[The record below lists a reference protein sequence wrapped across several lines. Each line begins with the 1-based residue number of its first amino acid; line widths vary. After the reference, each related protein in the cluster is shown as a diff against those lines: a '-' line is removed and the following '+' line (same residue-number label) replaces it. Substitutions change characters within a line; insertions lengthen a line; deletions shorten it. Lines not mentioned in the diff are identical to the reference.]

1 MGQSYVSI
9 KTLVD
14 VTAAAGIL
22 APENSCMDSKV
33 AGSNSEIP
41 VDGDDTMVMVNYLG
55 KGCESYDNE
64 SGIVKNVDDVSVV
77 PTQVI
82 VASIIHDPIN
92 KDYDRAV
99 SKPRTALFRE
109 RENDEPMAPQVNISG
124 DLSANNTKYPSF
136 IKLGAFFVIQLE

>member
-14 VTAAAGIL
+14 VTVAAGIL

-33 AGSNSEIP
+33 VGSNSEIP

-64 SGIVKNVDDVSVV
+64 SEIVKNVDDVSV

-82 VASIIHDPIN
+82 TASIIHDPIN
-92 KDYDRAV
+92 KDYARAM
-99 SKPRTALFRE
+99 SKPSSALFQE
-109 RENDEPMAPQVNISG
+109 RENDEPMAPQVNILG

-136 IKLGAFFVIQLE
+136 IKLGAFFAIQLE

>member
-1 MGQSYVSI
+1 VI
-9 KTLVD
+9 V
-14 VTAAAGIL
+14 AAGIL
-22 APENSCMDSKV
+22 ASEMDFQV
-33 AGSNSEIP
+33 AGSNPEIP
-41 VDGDDTMVMVNYLG
+41 VDGNDAMVMVNYLG

-92 KDYDRAV
+92 KDYARAV
-99 SKPRTALFRE
+99 SKSRTALFQE

-124 DLSANNTKYPSF
+124 DL
-136 IKLGAFFVIQLE
+136 